1 MGVTWTGEQ
10 KTVIELR
17 DCNILVSA
25 AAGSGKTAVLVE
37 RILSKLTDLNHPVD
51 IDHLLIVT
59 FTNAAAGEMRERI
72 REALEQKLEEEELDP
87 RIREHLIRQTS
98 LLQNAQIT
106 TIHSFCQYVIRNHFH
121 TIDLDPGFRIADEGE
136 QKLLRNDVLES
147 LLEEQYGED
156 REEFQ
161 KMAEQ
166 FAPGRDDKELAG
178 LIQQLYDFSMSF
190 PWPRE
195 WLRECKKAYEP
206 ETEEEFLESDWVQRL
221 MELVKMT
228 LRDVRDQV
236 EELLRISVDGDGPYM
251 YEEALKSDWQ
261 MIDDLLR
268 TKDYGA
274 CSQRFEW
281 MENWARLSAKKD
293 DLVSERKREQV
304 KEGREQY
311 KKTVKDLREQFFYA
325 PAEEMFHQMRL
336 AAPGIE
342 ELLDLTGLF
351 AERFAEEKRKKNLMD
366 FNDLEHFALK
376 ILVNRE
382 GDRILKTPV
391 AQDFADHY
399 EEIMIDE
406 YQDSNLV
413 QEMIL
418 TSISGM
424 EQDRYNLF
432 MVGDVKQS
440 IYRFR
445 LARPELFM
453 EKYRT
458 YSMDKGKCRR
468 VDLHKNFRSRDQVLS
483 GVNFIFEQIM
493 EEQLG
498 GVQYDEAAA
507 LYPGAVFEPSPEPDF
522 YETEVLLVETDREE
536 ADEVDE
542 TSRELEARAV
552 GKRILEM
559 VGKEPVRDK
568 KTGTYRPAEFG
579 DMVILLRSVSGW
591 AEVFRDVLGKMGI
604 PACTGSR
611 TGYFSALEIQ
621 TVLSFLKVLDNPK
634 QDVPLTAVLHSPIV
648 GLSGKELADIRSRHP
663 DVPYCQACM
672 EEESLKDFFAMVSEL
687 RQKAVYLPTH
697 ELLWEIYDR
706 TGYGMYASAMPGGEQ
721 RKANLDMLVEK
732 AIAFEAGSYR
742 GLYNFIR
749 YIENLHKYDVDFG
762 EASVETEEAGSVR
775 IMSIHKSKGLEF
787 PIVFVSALGKRFNQS
802 DARAS
807 LVFHGDLGVG
817 CDCTDPILR
826 TRTGTLFKE
835 LLKTEIKRETL
846 GEELRVL
853 YVALT
858 RAKEKLILT
867 GTVPSL
873 EERLKKWTQN
883 QNRRETVL
891 PVTLRSAASS
901 YLDWIIPALV
911 RNRCFEAE
919 LKACEW
925 MPDVRSSLWNR
936 EIYVRICPVTV
947 EDLIGEESRRR
958 AECCMTREELEHFP
972 EDAVVD
978 ETAADYLK
986 EQFGFSYPF
995 AGSRDVPSK
1004 VSVSEL
1010 KKLSQASDME
1020 EGAVLYEEPVPVPLI
1035 PEFLKKEREV
1045 SAASR
1050 GTIYHRFME
1059 CVDLSEVMPEK
1070 LFTDSGQRNIEKTQL
1085 FDKIKQQLAKM
1096 TERGQLTEEDAKLL
1110 DRKKLERFFLSSMA
1124 FRMAKADRFGNLFR
1138 ERQFVLEM
1146 DAAAM
1151 EADWPAGE
1159 RILIQG
1165 IIDAYFIEDDE
1176 IVLLDYKTDSVKF
1189 QEASSL
1195 FEKYRVQLDY
1205 YEKALER
1212 LTGKRVKEKY
1222 IYSFCLNRV
1231 LADPDPEG

>member
-37 RILSKLTDLNHPVD
+37 RILSKLTDPNHPVD

-72 REALEQKLEEEELDP
+72 REALEKKLEEEAMDSVV
-87 RIREHLIRQTS
+87 REHLMRQTS

-136 QKLLRNDVLES
+136 QKLLRNDVLDV
-147 LLEEQYGED
+147 LLEEQYAQG
-156 REEFQ
+156 RESFLQ
-161 KMAEQ
+161 MAEQ

-178 LIQQLYDFSMSF
+178 LILQLYDFSMSF
-190 PWPRE
+190 PWPEE
-195 WLRECKKAYEP
+195 WFEKCKKVYEP
-206 ETEEEFLESDWVQRL
+206 DSKEDFLESVWVQRL

-228 LRDVRDQV
+228 LEDVKDQV
-236 EELLRISVDGDGPYM
+236 EEFLRLSVDGDGPYM
-251 YEEALKSDWQ
+251 YEEALKSDRQ
-261 MIDDLLR
+261 MIDDLL
-268 TKDYGA
+268 KAGDYAA
-274 CSQRFEW
+274 CGEKLEQ

-293 DLVSERKREQV
+293 DQVSERKREQV

-311 KKTVKDLREQFFYA
+311 KKTVKGLKEQYFYA
-325 PAEEMFHQMRL
+325 PAEELFQQMRL
-336 AAPGIE
+336 AAPGIR

-351 AERFAEEKRKKNLMD
+351 AERFAEEKRKRNFMD

-382 GDRILKTPV
+382 GERIIRTSI
-391 AQDFADHY
+391 ARDFADYY

-424 EQDRYNLF
+424 EQNRYNLF

-458 YSMDKGKCRR
+458 YSLETGTCRR
-468 VDLHKNFRSRDQVLS
+468 VDLHKNFRSREQILS

-493 EEQLG
+493 EESLG

-507 LYPGAVFEPSPEPDF
+507 LYPGAVFAPSPRPDF
-522 YETEVLLVETDREE
+522 YDSEVLLVETNREE
-536 ADEVDE
+536 TDEVDE

-559 VGKEPVRDK
+559 VGKEPVWDK
-568 KTGTYRPAEFG
+568 KAGIYRAAEFG

-591 AEVFRDVLGKMGI
+591 AEVFQDILGKMGI
-604 PACTGSR
+604 PVCTGSR
-611 TGYFSALEIQ
+611 TGYFSAMEIQ
-621 TVLSFLKVLDNPK
+621 TILAFLKVLDNPK

-648 GLSGKELADIRSRHP
+648 GLNGKDLAEIRGRHP
-663 DVPYCQACM
+663 DVPFCEACM
-672 EEESLKDFFAMVSEL
+672 DEESLKDFFAMVDEF
-687 RQKAVYLPTH
+687 RRKAVYLPTH

-706 TGYGMYASAMPGGEQ
+706 TGYGMYAAAMPGGEQ

-732 AIAFEAGSYR
+732 AITFEEGSYR

-749 YIENLHKYDVDFG
+749 YIENLHKYDVDYG
-762 EASVETEEAGSVR
+762 EASVESEEAGSVR

-787 PIVFVSALGKRFNQS
+787 PIVFVSALGKRFNQT
-802 DARAS
+802 DARSS
-807 LVFHGDLGVG
+807 LIVHGDLGVG
-817 CDCTDPILR
+817 CDWTDPILR

-835 LLKTEIKRETL
+835 LLKNEIRRETL

-858 RAKEKLILT
+858 RAQEKLILT
-867 GTVPSL
+867 GTVPNL
-873 EERLKKWTQN
+873 EEKLKKWSRN

-891 PVTLRSAASS
+891 PVTQRAAAST

-911 RNRCFEAE
+911 RNRCFEEE
-919 LKACEW
+919 LKAAEW
-925 MPDVRSSLWNR
+925 IPDVRSGLWNR
-936 EIYVRICPVTV
+936 EIFCRIHPVSVGELIAEEGRRQAEYV
-947 EDLIGEESRRR
+947 
-958 AECCMTREELEHFP
+958 MTREELENFP
-972 EDAVVD
+972 KDASVN
-978 ETAADYLK
+978 EKAADCLK
-986 EQFGFSYPF
+986 QQFEFSYPF

-1020 EGAVLYEEPVPVPLI
+1020 EGEILYKEPVPVPLI
-1035 PEFLKKEREV
+1035 PEFLKKEQEV
-1045 SAASR
+1045 SPASR

-1059 CVDLSEVMPEK
+1059 CVDFSEVLSEK
-1070 LFTDSGQRNIEKTQL
+1070 LFSDSGQRNIEKTQL
-1085 FDKIKQQLAKM
+1085 YDRINRELDEM
-1096 TERGQLTEEDAKLL
+1096 TRRGQLTEDDGKLL
-1110 DRKKLERFFLSSMA
+1110 DRKKLERFFLSPLA
-1124 FRMAKADRFGNLFR
+1124 LRMVKADRRGALFR

-1146 DAAAM
+1146 DAAEM
-1151 EADWPAGE
+1151 NDGWPAGE

-1165 IIDAYFIEDDE
+1165 IIDAYFIEEDE

-1231 LADPDPEG
+1231 LSDSKPEG